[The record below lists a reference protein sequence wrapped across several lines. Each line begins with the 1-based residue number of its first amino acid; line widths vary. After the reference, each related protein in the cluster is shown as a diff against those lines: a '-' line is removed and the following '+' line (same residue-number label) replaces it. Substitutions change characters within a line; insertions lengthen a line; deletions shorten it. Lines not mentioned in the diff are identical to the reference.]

1 MAQTGRKIFVE
12 HTPDVTTINLLDTQV
27 LEQKEIQ
34 DLESAIM
41 EVVQQSKRQLLVL
54 DFGNIR
60 FLSSSMLGL
69 LVKVQKRLAEEKRSL
84 ELHNIK
90 PDIMKVFKITK
101 LDKLFVIKNKG
112 G

>member
-1 MAQTGRKIFVE
+1 MPRKNIIFVE
-12 HTPDVTTINLLDTQV
+12 HTPEVTTISLLDTQI

-34 DLESAIM
+34 DLEEAIM

-54 DFGNIR
+54 NFGNIR

-69 LVKVQKRLAEEKRSL
+69 LVKLQKRLTEEKRRL

-101 LDKLFVIKNKG
+101 LDKLFVIKSKG